1 VALDGH
7 SATGS
12 RLGVHQF
19 SRSAAAEPSTCQ
31 TRNRFRAWPIAVRHP
46 HNHVTCNAQTDRRLT
61 STLLRSRSDLS
72 IPLEVGVRVG
82 VPGSESTRCSPG
94 RTRQRSRRGR
104 RRPGRP
110 PQPAPTAAPFPPARP
125 DHSWG
130 NNHGGISEHSCGP
143 WPIVNSISISHTPMP
158 NPIRLQG
165 SGRQSTHFEQSGR

>member
-1 VALDGH
+1 MLPTTNGLGRRCTWLHPIHITAQLQPPHAPNIDIARRPPTVPPVRTPRPASWRSSPRAGIRLSTTVSALVTPSSRGTRTVALDGH

-82 VPGSESTRCSPG
+82 VP
-94 RTRQRSRRGR
+94 
-104 RRPGRP
+104 
-110 PQPAPTAAPFPPARP
+110 
-125 DHSWG
+125 
-130 NNHGGISEHSCGP
+130 
-143 WPIVNSISISHTPMP
+143 
-158 NPIRLQG
+158 
-165 SGRQSTHFEQSGR
+165 